1 MKRMKKHTIS
11 YASFFMC
18 CIMGLSACGTSITG
32 GRTMEP
38 VAVLDYVV
46 PTGLPYIMTD
56 LSGYSTDSQKTAYLR
71 PVPDQE
77 EVLYFSVRNLDQ
89 DRIVYEGMFEE
100 VTGNDAIKRADF
112 SSLTLDGN
120 YRIECDIYGCSENF
134 SITSDHYARESEQAK
149 NRMMEKLKDL
159 SATPGAVLDYLQ
171 AYEWYWIK
179 PDENVPEEAIVSSA
193 PEELVCVRDWIS
205 GSDYSESV
213 GTDAVIY
220 AAILAKFSFLY
231 KEYDSALAT
240 ECLQKASSI
249 YSQSGN
255 VLKSDSAAFRALA
268 ELYRTSGDSTYA
280 AELLAYKDYFS
291 SPDAYP
297 DEGYMYGAMTYIVT
311 RQSVDKELCNML
323 VNSILSNAQLINNRK
338 RDITDPLSSQ
348 TGSPEEM
355 IGYIRLLM
363 SANYILQGYE
373 YDRTMQMMLHY
384 LSGLNVE
391 SSVYTP
397 EDGGAGV
404 YCLIYGCMAKLESEG
419 KL

>member
-1 MKRMKKHTIS
+1 MGRMKKHTIS

-18 CIMGLSACGTSITG
+18 CTLCLSACGSG
-32 GRTMEP
+32 VALGRSMEP

-46 PTGLPYIMTD
+46 PTGLPNIMID
-56 LSGYSTDSQKTAYLR
+56 LSGYSSGSQKTAYLR
-71 PVPDQE
+71 LAQGQD
-77 EVLYFSVRNLDQ
+77 EVLYFSIRDIDR

-100 VTGNDAIKRADF
+100 VKGNEALMRADF
-112 SSLTLDGN
+112 SSLTTDGN

-134 SITSDHYARESEQAK
+134 SITSDHYLLSRIQTNVRVMES
-149 NRMMEKLKDL
+149 LKDL
-159 SATPGAVLDYLQ
+159 SASPQAVLDYLQ
-171 AYEWYWIK
+171 AYEWYGMT
-179 PDENVPEEAIVSSA
+179 DDDSEQTDIVSSA
-193 PEELVCVRDWIS
+193 PEQLICVRDWIS

-213 GTDAVIY
+213 GTEAVIY
-220 AAILAKFSFLY
+220 ATILAKFSFLY
-231 KEYDSALAT
+231 KEYDSSLAT

-268 ELYRTSGDSTYA
+268 ELYRASGDSAYA
-280 AELLAYKDYFS
+280 TELLSYKDYFS

-311 RQSVDKELCNML
+311 RQAVDKELCDKL
-323 VNSILSNAQLINNRK
+323 VATILSNAQVINNR
-338 RDITDPLSSQ
+338 RREITDPLSSQ

-355 IGYIRLLM
+355 IAYMRILM
-363 SANYILQGYE
+363 SANYILKGYE

-397 EDGGAGV
+397 DDGGAGV
-404 YCLIYGCMAKLESEG
+404 YCLIYGCMAELESEG

>member
-1 MKRMKKHTIS
+1 
-11 YASFFMC
+11 MC
-18 CIMGLSACGTSITG
+18 CGLGLSACGTCVAL
-32 GRTMEP
+32 GRRMEP

-46 PTGLPYIMTD
+46 PTGLPNIMID
-56 LSGYSTDSQKTAYLR
+56 LSGYSSGSQKIAYLR
-71 PVPDQE
+71 LARGQD
-77 EVLYFSVRNLDQ
+77 EVLYFSIRDIDR
-89 DRIVYEGMFEE
+89 DRIVFEGMFEE
-100 VTGNDAIKRADF
+100 VKGNEALMKADF
-112 SSLTLDGN
+112 SSLTTDGN

-134 SITSDHYARESEQAK
+134 SITSDHYLLSRIQTNVRAMDS
-149 NRMMEKLKDL
+149 LKDL
-159 SATPGAVLDYLQ
+159 SASPQAVLDYLQ
-171 AYEWYWIK
+171 AYEWYGMT
-179 PDENVPEEAIVSSA
+179 DEETTQSDIVSSA
-193 PEELVCVRDWIS
+193 PEQLVCVRDWIS

-220 AAILAKFSFLY
+220 ATILAKFSFLY
-231 KEYDSALAT
+231 KEYDSSLAT

-268 ELYRTSGDSTYA
+268 ELYRASGDSAYA
-280 AELLAYKDYFS
+280 AELLNYKDYFS

-311 RQSVDKELCNML
+311 RQAVDKELCDML
-323 VNSILSNAQLINNRK
+323 VSTILSNAQVINNR
-338 RDITDPLSSQ
+338 RREITDPLSSQ

-355 IGYIRLLM
+355 IAYIRILM
-363 SANYILQGYE
+363 SANYILKGYE

-397 EDGGAGV
+397 DDGGAGV
-404 YCLIYGCMAKLESEG
+404 YCLIYGCMAELESEG

>member
-1 MKRMKKHTIS
+1 
-11 YASFFMC
+11 
-18 CIMGLSACGTSITG
+18 MGLSACGTSITG
-32 GRTMEP
+32 GRSMEP

-71 PVPDQE
+71 PAPGQE

-89 DRIVYEGMFEE
+89 DRIVYEGMFET
-100 VTGNDAIKRADF
+100 VKGNDAIKRADF
-112 SSLTLDGN
+112 SSLTLEGN

-134 SITSDHYARESEQAK
+134 SVTSDHYAQESELA
-149 NRMMEKLKDL
+149 NARVMEGLKDL
-159 SATPGAVLDYLQ
+159 SAPPATVLDFLQ
-171 AYEWYWIK
+171 AYEWYGMESE
-179 PDENVPEEAIVSSA
+179 ENVSEGIVSAA

-231 KEYDSALAT
+231 KEYDSSLAT

-280 AELLAYKDYFS
+280 AELLNYKDYFS
-291 SPDAYP
+291 SPDVYP

-311 RQSVDKELCNML
+311 RQSVDKELCDML
-323 VNSILSNAQLINNRK
+323 VDSILSNAQLINNR
-338 RDITDPLSSQ
+338 RREITDPLSSQ

>member
-18 CIMGLSACGTSITG
+18 CVLGLSACGTSITG
-32 GRTMEP
+32 GRSMEP

-46 PTGLPYIMTD
+46 PTGLPNLMVDMT
-56 LSGYSTDSQKTAYLR
+56 GYSIDSQKTAYLR
-71 PVPDQE
+71 PASDQE

-89 DRIVYEGMFEE
+89 DRIVFEGMFEE
-100 VTGNDAIKRADF
+100 VKGNEAIKRADF
-112 SSLTLDGN
+112 STLTAAGN

-134 SITSDHYARESEQAK
+134 TITSDHYAAEWDRANLIVMES
-149 NRMMEKLKDL
+149 LKDL
-159 SATPGAVLDYLQ
+159 SASPVTVLDFLQ
-171 AYEWYWIK
+171 AYEWYGYEGGYESDM
-179 PDENVPEEAIVSSA
+179 PDIVSEA
-193 PEELVCVRDWIS
+193 PEMLVCVRDWIS

-231 KEYDSALAT
+231 KEFDSSLAT

-268 ELYRTSGDSTYA
+268 ELYRASGDTAYA
-280 AELLAYKDYFS
+280 TELLSYKDYFS
-291 SPDAYP
+291 SPDVYP
-297 DEGYMYGAMTYIVT
+297 DDGYMYGAMTYIVT
-311 RQSVDKELCNML
+311 RQSVDKELCDML
-323 VNSILSNAQLINNRK
+323 VDSILSNAQLINNR
-338 RDITDPLSSQ
+338 RREITDPLSSQ

-355 IGYIRLLM
+355 VGYIRLLM
-363 SANYILQGYE
+363 SANYILKGYE

-404 YCLIYGCMAKLESEG
+404 YCLIYGCMAELEAEG

>member
-1 MKRMKKHTIS
+1 MGRMKKHTIS

-18 CIMGLSACGTSITG
+18 CVLGLSACGSGVVG
-32 GRTMEP
+32 GRSMEP

-46 PTGLPYIMTD
+46 PTGLPNIMID
-56 LSGYSTDSQKTAYLR
+56 LSGYSSSSQKVAFLR
-71 PVPDQE
+71 LAEGQD
-77 EVLYFSVRNLDQ
+77 EVLFFSIRDIDR

-100 VTGNDAIKRADF
+100 VKGNASLKKADF
-112 SSLTLDGN
+112 SSLTTDGN

-134 SITSDHYARESEQAK
+134 SITSDHYLLKWIRTNVQVMES
-149 NRMMEKLKDL
+149 LKDL
-159 SATPGAVLDYLQ
+159 SAGPQTVLDYLQ
-171 AYEWYWIK
+171 AYEWYGMSD
-179 PDENVPEEAIVSSA
+179 DEPSQTDIVSSA
-193 PEELVCVRDWIS
+193 PEQLVCVRDWIS

-213 GTDAVIY
+213 GTEAVIY
-220 AAILAKFSFLY
+220 ATILAKFSFLY
-231 KEYDSALAT
+231 KEYDSSLAT

-255 VLKSDSAAFRALA
+255 VLKSDSVAFRALA
-268 ELYRTSGDSTYA
+268 ELYRASGDATYA
-280 AELLAYKDYFS
+280 SELLNYKDYFS

-311 RQSVDKELCNML
+311 RQSVDKELCDKL
-323 VNSILSNAQLINNRK
+323 VGSILSNAQVINNR
-338 RDITDPLSSQ
+338 RREITDPLSSQ

-355 IGYIRLLM
+355 IAYMRLLM

-384 LSGLNVE
+384 LSGQNVE
-391 SSVYTP
+391 SSVYSP
-397 EDGGAGV
+397 DEGVAGV
-404 YCLIYGCMAKLESEG
+404 YCLIYGCMAELESEG

>member
-1 MKRMKKHTIS
+1 MGRMKKHTIS

-18 CIMGLSACGTSITG
+18 CSLCLSACGSG
-32 GRTMEP
+32 VALGRSMEP

-46 PTGLPYIMTD
+46 PTGLPNIMID
-56 LSGYSTDSQKTAYLR
+56 LSGYSSGSQKTAYLR
-71 PVPDQE
+71 LAQGQD
-77 EVLYFSVRNLDQ
+77 EVLYFSIRDIDR

-100 VTGNDAIKRADF
+100 VKGNEALMRADF
-112 SSLTLDGN
+112 SSLTTDGN

-134 SITSDHYARESEQAK
+134 SITSDHYLLSRIQTNVRVMES
-149 NRMMEKLKDL
+149 LKDL
-159 SATPGAVLDYLQ
+159 SASPQAVLDYLQ
-171 AYEWYWIK
+171 AYEWYGMT
-179 PDENVPEEAIVSSA
+179 DDDSEQTDIVSSA
-193 PEELVCVRDWIS
+193 PEQLICVRDWIS

-213 GTDAVIY
+213 GTEAVIY
-220 AAILAKFSFLY
+220 ATILAKFSFLY
-231 KEYDSALAT
+231 KEYDSSLAT

-268 ELYRTSGDSTYA
+268 ELYRASGDSAYA
-280 AELLAYKDYFS
+280 TGLLSYKDYFS

-311 RQSVDKELCNML
+311 RQAVDKELCDKL
-323 VNSILSNAQLINNRK
+323 VATILSNAQVINNR
-338 RDITDPLSSQ
+338 RREITDPLSSQ

-355 IGYIRLLM
+355 ISYMRILM
-363 SANYILQGYE
+363 SANYILKGYE

-397 EDGGAGV
+397 DDGGAGV
-404 YCLIYGCMAKLESEG
+404 YCLIYGCMAELESEG

>member
-1 MKRMKKHTIS
+1 MGRMKKHTIS

-18 CIMGLSACGTSITG
+18 CVLGLSACGTG
-32 GRTMEP
+32 VALGRSMEP

-46 PTGLPYIMTD
+46 PTGLPNIMID
-56 LSGYSTDSQKTAYLR
+56 LSGYSSGSQKIAYLR
-71 PVPDQE
+71 LAQGQD
-77 EVLYFSVRNLDQ
+77 EVLYFSIRDIDR
-89 DRIVYEGMFEE
+89 DRIVFEGMFEE
-100 VTGNDAIKRADF
+100 VKGNEALMKADF
-112 SSLTLDGN
+112 SSLTTDGN

-134 SITSDHYARESEQAK
+134 SITSDHYLLSRIQTNVRAMDS
-149 NRMMEKLKDL
+149 LKDL
-159 SATPGAVLDYLQ
+159 SASPQAVLDYLQ
-171 AYEWYWIK
+171 AYEWYGMT
-179 PDENVPEEAIVSSA
+179 DEETTQSDIVSSA
-193 PEELVCVRDWIS
+193 PEQLVCVRDWIS

-213 GTDAVIY
+213 GTEAVIY
-220 AAILAKFSFLY
+220 ATILAKFSFLY
-231 KEYDSALAT
+231 KEYDSSLAT

-268 ELYRTSGDSTYA
+268 ELYRASGDSAYA
-280 AELLAYKDYFS
+280 AELLNYKDYFS

-311 RQSVDKELCNML
+311 RQAVDKELCDML
-323 VNSILSNAQLINNRK
+323 VSTILSNAQVINNR
-338 RDITDPLSSQ
+338 RREITDPLSSQ

-355 IGYIRLLM
+355 IAYIRILM
-363 SANYILQGYE
+363 SANYILKGYE

-397 EDGGAGV
+397 DDGGAGV
-404 YCLIYGCMAKLESEG
+404 YCLIYGCMAELESEG

>member
-1 MKRMKKHTIS
+1 MRRMKKHTIS

-18 CIMGLSACGTSITG
+18 CILGLSSCGTSISG
-32 GRTMEP
+32 GRSMEP

-46 PTGLPYIMTD
+46 PIGLPNIMTD
-56 LSGYSTDSQKTAYLR
+56 RTGYSADADKTAYLR
-71 PVPDQE
+71 PAPDQE
-77 EVLYFSVRNLDQ
+77 EVQYFVVRDLDR
-89 DRIVYEGMFEE
+89 DRIVFEGMFEE
-100 VTGNDAIKRADF
+100 VKGNDDIKKADF
-112 SSLTLDGN
+112 SSLTETGN
-120 YRIECDIYGCSENF
+120 YRIECDIYGCSESF
-134 SITSDHYARESEQAK
+134 TITSDHYAREWDAA
-149 NRMMEKLKDL
+149 NMRVMESLRDL
-159 SATPGAVLDYLQ
+159 SATPVTVLDFLQ
-171 AYEWYWIK
+171 AYEWYET
-179 PDENVPEEAIVSSA
+179 DLEESSAESDIVSSA
-193 PEELVCVRDWIS
+193 PEELICVRDWIS
-205 GSDYSESV
+205 GSDYSESAS
-213 GTDAVIY
+213 TDAVIY

-231 KEYDSALAT
+231 KEYDSSLAT

-268 ELYRTSGDSTYA
+268 ELYRASGDGAYQT
-280 AELLAYKDYFS
+280 ELLGYKDYFS
-291 SPDAYP
+291 TPDVYP
-297 DEGYMYGAMTYIVT
+297 DEGYIYGAMTYIVT
-311 RQSVDKELCNML
+311 RQSVDKELCDML
-323 VNSILSNAQLINNRK
+323 VDSVLSSAQTINNR
-338 RDITDPLSSQ
+338 RREITDPLSSQ

-363 SANYILQGYE
+363 SANYILRGYE
-373 YDRTMQMMLHY
+373 YDKTMQMMLHY